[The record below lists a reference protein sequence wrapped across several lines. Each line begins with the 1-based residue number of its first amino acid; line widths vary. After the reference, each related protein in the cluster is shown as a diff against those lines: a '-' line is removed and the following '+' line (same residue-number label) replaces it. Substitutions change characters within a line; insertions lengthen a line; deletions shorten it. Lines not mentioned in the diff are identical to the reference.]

1 MSLGLGL
8 VVFGAE
14 ARSLTADGNLTGDQV
29 RRLLLAGLVGAIGGE
44 LVASVTYLAAGR
56 WAYASAALVR
66 QLVEI
71 EYLAWAVT
79 NDPDDAWEWFK
90 SDKRIRLQRWQPGK
104 IRQRSEG
111 RFPNKDYHDHCE
123 IGGHPVPE
131 PAMSVLGHRDKWVE
145 VTLYETALHGA
156 ATWHYLLRALEGID
170 PISEVE
176 RHYQLVDRAYEV
188 WQRTETMD
196 KGLRSEND
204 E

>member
-1 MSLGLGL
+1 MIFEVEGDEL
-8 VVFGAE
+8 VGYSIVL
-14 ARSLTADGNLTGDQV
+14 SWLD
-29 RRLLLAGLVGAIGGE
+29 AGLVLDEHRCVGLPSLECRRGGDGKVGGHEHLPDLVGRDVGE
-44 LVASVTYLAAGR
+44 LADRDDPAGLENCPLLAS
-56 WAYASAALVR
+56 
-66 QLVEI
+66 
-71 EYLAWAVT
+71 
-79 NDPDDAWEWFK
+79 DPVHHGD
-90 SDKRIRLQRWQPGK
+90 GC
-104 IRQRSEG
+104 
-111 RFPNKDYHDHCE
+111 NKDYHDHCE

-131 PAMSVLGHRDKWVE
+131 PAMSVLDHRDKWVE

-176 RHYQLVDRAYEV
+176 RHHRLVDRAYEV